1 MTPWESTQKL
11 KAANDAAQ
19 HQHSPVLVSATRRI
33 VWCAVCGGIK
43 IADQRWELPSEGKT

>member
-19 HQHSPVLVSATRRI
+19 HQHSPVLVSATRKI
-33 VWCAVCGGIK
+33 SWCVGCGAIK
-43 IADQRWELPSEGKT
+43 IADNKWVLPSEGKP